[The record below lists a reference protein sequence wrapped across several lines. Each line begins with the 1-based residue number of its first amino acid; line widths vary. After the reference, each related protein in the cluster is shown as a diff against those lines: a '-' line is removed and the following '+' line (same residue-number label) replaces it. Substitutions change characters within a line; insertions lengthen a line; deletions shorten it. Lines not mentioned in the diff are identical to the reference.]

1 MLDAYR
7 PIPHPVLGQEF
18 DKAQRRWISTLPIL
32 ITMSKST
39 TKTASTAQANVSATD
54 SSAFGAALPTF
65 QPGSHEELDLTALCL
80 PQNFGAVS
88 GVKKVLTTV
97 PVRKP
102 SNQTFVRVH
111 PSDEWRQSALVL
123 QLKEDGECYFVHPSL
138 YGELASEVRPKMLY
152 TYVTRDG
159 NVALWPVNLPG
170 EDGRLDSWSQ
180 SAHEGAKR
188 AEINWARLVA
198 NRTVGAYDIYEASS
212 LADEPMWPEKSFK
225 EILSLA
231 FKDRLIVS
239 LDHPIV
245 KRLRGEI

>member
-1 MLDAYR
+1 L
-7 PIPHPVLGQEF
+7 
-18 DKAQRRWISTLPIL
+18 STLV
-32 ITMSKST
+32 TMSKATAKT
-39 TKTASTAQANVSATD
+39 TSSITATAAAASAAIAATD
-54 SSAFGAALPTF
+54 ADAFGAVLPAF
-65 QPGSHEELDLTALCL
+65 QMGSAEQLDLTALCL
-80 PQNFGAVS
+80 PQNFGTVS

-102 SNQTFVRVH
+102 SNQAFVRVH
-111 PSDEWRQSALVL
+111 PSDEWRQSALIL
-123 QLKEDGECYFVHPSL
+123 QLKEDGDCYFVHPSL
-138 YGELASEVRPKMLY
+138 YGELAAEVRPKMLY

-170 EDGRLDSWSQ
+170 EDGRLDTWSQ
-180 SAHEGAKR
+180 SAHEGARR
-188 AEINWARLVA
+188 AETAWVRLVA
-198 NRTVGAYDIYEASS
+198 NRANGAYDIYEASS
-212 LADEPMWPEKSFK
+212 LTEEPAWPEKSFK

>member
-1 MLDAYR
+1 
-7 PIPHPVLGQEF
+7 
-18 DKAQRRWISTLPIL
+18 
-32 ITMSKST
+32 MSKATS
-39 TKTASTAQANVSATD
+39 KTASTSTPSITSTA
-54 SSAFGAALPTF
+54 AALDANAFSAVLPAF
-65 QPGSHEELDLTALCL
+65 QPGSSEQLDLTALCL

-102 SNQTFVRVH
+102 SNQAFGRVH
-111 PSDEWRQSALVL
+111 PSDEWRQSALIL
-123 QLKEDGECYFVHPSL
+123 QLKEDGDCYFVHPSL

-170 EDGRLDSWSQ
+170 EDGRLDTWSQ

-188 AEINWARLVA
+188 AETTWVRLVA

-212 LADEPMWPEKSFK
+212 LTDEPAWPEKSFK

>member
-1 MLDAYR
+1 MLDLNFA
-7 PIPHPVLGQEF
+7 
-18 DKAQRRWISTLPIL
+18 IL

-39 TKTASTAQANVSATD
+39 TKIASPAETNVSATD
-54 SSAFGAALPTF
+54 TNAFGATLPIF

-159 NVALWPVNLPG
+159 NVALWPINLPG

>member
-1 MLDAYR
+1 MT
-7 PIPHPVLGQEF
+7 
-18 DKAQRRWISTLPIL
+18 KATAK
-32 ITMSKST
+32 TST
-39 TKTASTAQANVSATD
+39 TTPATAGIAAAAAAVAASDAN
-54 SSAFGAALPTF
+54 AFGAALPAF
-65 QPGSHEELDLTALCL
+65 QMGSNEQLDLTALCL

-88 GVKKVLTTV
+88 GVKKVLSTV

-102 SNQTFVRVH
+102 SNQAFVRVH
-111 PSDEWRQSALVL
+111 PSDEWRQSALIL
-123 QLKEDGECYFVHPSL
+123 QLKEDGDCYFVHPSL
-138 YGELASEVRPKMLY
+138 YSELAAEVRPKMLY

-188 AEINWARLVA
+188 AETAWVRLVA

-212 LADEPMWPEKSFK
+212 LTDEPVWPEKSFK

-239 LDHPIV
+239 LDHPVV

>member
-1 MLDAYR
+1 M
-7 PIPHPVLGQEF
+7 
-18 DKAQRRWISTLPIL
+18 
-32 ITMSKST
+32 
-39 TKTASTAQANVSATD
+39 TKTTARSTSTISVAEALSAAK
-54 SSAFGAALPTF
+54 AFDTAPTPF
-65 QPGSHEELDLTALCL
+65 QVGSTEQLDLTALCL

-111 PSDEWRQSALVL
+111 PSDEWRQSALIL

-138 YGELASEVRPKMLY
+138 YGDLASEVRPKMLY

-180 SAHEGAKR
+180 SAHEGVRR
-188 AEINWARLVA
+188 ADSAWVRLVA
-198 NRTVGAYDIYEASS
+198 NRTVGAYDIYEASA
-212 LADEPMWPEKSFK
+212 LADEPVWPEKSFK
-225 EILSLA
+225 DILSLA

>member
-1 MLDAYR
+1 
-7 PIPHPVLGQEF
+7 
-18 DKAQRRWISTLPIL
+18 
-32 ITMSKST
+32 MSKATAKTTST
-39 TKTASTAQANVSATD
+39 TTHAAAGIAAAVAASDAN
-54 SSAFGAALPTF
+54 AFGAVLPAF
-65 QPGSHEELDLTALCL
+65 QMGSNEQLDLTALCL
-80 PQNFGAVS
+80 PQNFGTVS

-111 PSDEWRQSALVL
+111 ASDEWRQSALIL
-123 QLKEDGECYFVHPSL
+123 QLKEDGDCYFVHPSL

-188 AEINWARLVA
+188 AETAWVRLVA

-212 LADEPMWPEKSFK
+212 LTDEPAWPEKSFK